1 MKNYLILAL
10 FVFTIF
16 YINYKYTK
24 QLDNLNKM
32 YHSQTVAIENK
43 TTKEIQKIKNRSLN
57 SLQKLKNNIQAQS
70 KNLKLTTYKLKRIT
84 KNINI
89 LSKQLVD
96 NFINERKKDIMFL
109 SRLTLRQKLINSF
122 YLTNKL
128 DKKFLYKEVV
138 FFNLKGI
145 EIYKKSDIEALKM
158 DISKK
163 ENTFCKNED
172 YFDKI
177 NYLQEGQMFVSDVI
191 TCNDE
196 KIIRVITPIVR
207 NFKKVGFLSVALNYL
222 HINKIKL
229 KLNKMKGDT

>member
-10 FVFTIF
+10 FILTIF
-16 YINYKYTK
+16 YSNYKYTK
-24 QLDNLNKM
+24 ELDNLNKM
-32 YHSQTVAIENK
+32 YHTQTIAIA
-43 TTKEIQKIKNRSLN
+43 KIKNRSLN
-57 SLQKLKNNIQAQS
+57 SLQTLKNNIKSQS
-70 KNLKLTTYKLKRIT
+70 NNLKLANFKLKKMT

-89 LSKQLVD
+89 LEKQLIN

-128 DKKFLYKEVV
+128 DKKFIYKEVV

-145 EIYKKSDIEALKM
+145 EIYKKSDIEVLKM

-163 ENTFCKNED
+163 ENTFCQKED

-177 NYLQEGQMFVSDVI
+177 TLLQEGQIFISDMI
-191 TCNDE
+191 SCDDKN
-196 KIIRVITPIVR
+196 ILRVITPIVR
-207 NFKKVGFLSVALNYL
+207 NFKKVGFLSVALDYV
-222 HINKIKL
+222 HINNIKIKL
-229 KLNKMKGDT
+229 DKTKG